1 MAKFRLKKT
10 EEVELEKLFLKRD
23 ELELGS
29 DERKQINEE
38 INALL
43 ELKGKKSE
51 GKRNEWIAPTIGA
64 VASLIQIGFILK
76 YEEIS
81 CLTSKAINFVNKPK
95 L

>member
-1 MAKFRLKKT
+1 MAKFSLKKA
-10 EEVELEKLFLKRD
+10 EQVELEKLFLKRD

-29 DERKQINEE
+29 DERNAINAE

-51 GKRNEWIAPTIGA
+51 GKREWIAPTIGA
-64 VASLIQIGFILK
+64 VASLVQIGFILK